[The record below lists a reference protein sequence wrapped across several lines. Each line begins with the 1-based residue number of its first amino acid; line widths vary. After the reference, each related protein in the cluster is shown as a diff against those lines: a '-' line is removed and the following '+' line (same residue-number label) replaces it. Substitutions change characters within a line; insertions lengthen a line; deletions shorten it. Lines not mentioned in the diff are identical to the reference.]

1 MSNLVGIDLGT
12 TYSAIARLDD
22 TGRPEIIVN
31 KEGENITPSI
41 VLLESKTDVIVGSIA
56 KSNYGAEPNIFG
68 RFKRE
73 MGTNKEYKAH
83 GEIFNPTSLSSFV
96 LNKLKE
102 DAESIIGDINE
113 AVVTIPANF
122 ANEAREATLSAAKTA
137 GLSIKDIINEPT
149 AAALYYAY
157 SSGEELSGI
166 YAVYDLGG
174 GTFDI
179 SIIKVEGTD
188 IEVMT
193 TDGVNK
199 LGGDD
204 FDDKIIE
211 IVRTKF
217 KKETGKDLEVEDFT
231 KNDAE
236 EIKKT
241 LSARNKAKTSFS
253 SSGER
258 AIIEVSRKEFVDA
271 ISTKIAEAEM
281 TCENAIDAA
290 ELSVS
295 DINQVILV
303 GGSTRM
309 PCVQESVEKVFKKKP
324 KTVGN
329 PDEAVALGAAL
340 FVAYKAD
347 PAKLNPLQ
355 KKAVAKVKISDVTS
369 KFFGF
374 TSSTIDEETSKRIP
388 INSIIIPKD
397 EKIPCTITKDF
408 YTIADGQ
415 TLINLTVNETHVE
428 ETDPEFAKAIWE
440 GTLEVPEG
448 RPAGQRVDV
457 TFAYDE
463 NQIMKCSFLDVSSN
477 IKTEIDLNVNNEG
490 SKSEIDI
497 NDFKVE

>member
-41 VLLESKTDVIVGSIA
+41 VLLESKTDVIVGTIA
-56 KSNYGAEPNIFG
+56 KSNYGVEPNIFG

-83 GEIFNPTSLSSFV
+83 GKSFNPTSLSSFV

-102 DAESIIGDINE
+102 DAEAIIGDINE

-137 GLSIKDIINEPT
+137 GLSINNIINEPT

-179 SIIKVEGTD
+179 SIIRVEGSD
-188 IEVMT
+188 IEVIT
-193 TDGVNK
+193 TDGVSK

-211 IVRTKF
+211 IVQKKF
-217 KKETGKDLEVEDFT
+217 KKETGKDLEAEDFT

-236 EIKKT
+236 DLKKT
-241 LSARNKAKTSFS
+241 LSSRSKAKTSFS

-258 AIIEVSRKEFVDA
+258 AIIEVSRKEFEDA
-271 ISTKIAEAEM
+271 ISTYIAQAEM
-281 TCENAIDAA
+281 TCENALDAA
-290 ELSVS
+290 ELSTD

-309 PCVQESVEKVFKKKP
+309 PCVQESVEKVFKQPP
-324 KTVGN
+324 KTFRN

-347 PAKLNPLQ
+347 PSKLNPLQ
-355 KKAVAKVKISDVTS
+355 KKAVAKVKISEVTS
-369 KFFGF
+369 KFFGL
-374 TSSTIDEETSKRIP
+374 TIAKIDEETAKRIP
-388 INSIIIPKD
+388 FNSNIIPRD
-397 EKIPCTITKDF
+397 EKVPCSVTKEFWTIN
-408 YTIADGQ
+408 DGQ
-415 TLINLTVNETHVE
+415 TIIDLTVNESPTD
-428 ETDPEFAKAIWE
+428 ETDPDFARKIWE
-440 GTLEVPEG
+440 GELEVPEG
-448 RPAGQRVDV
+448 RPAGQKIEV
-457 TFAYDE
+457 TFSYDE
-463 NQIMKCSFLDVSSN
+463 NQVMKCLFLDVSSN
-477 IKTEIDLNVNNEG
+477 KKTEIDLTVDNKG
-490 SKSEIDI
+490 AKSEIDI

>member
-1 MSNLVGIDLGT
+1 MT
-12 TYSAIARLDD
+12 
-22 TGRPEIIVN
+22 
-31 KEGENITPSI
+31 K
-41 VLLESKTDVIVGSIA
+41 LL
-56 KSNYGAEPNIFG
+56 KSWEQNN
-68 RFKRE
+68 
-73 MGTNKEYKAH
+73 
-83 GEIFNPTSLSSFV
+83 
-96 LNKLKE
+96 
-102 DAESIIGDINE
+102 
-113 AVVTIPANF
+113 
-122 ANEAREATLSAAKTA
+122 
-137 GLSIKDIINEPT
+137 
-149 AAALYYAY
+149 
-157 SSGEELSGI
+157 
-166 YAVYDLGG
+166 
-174 GTFDI
+174 
-179 SIIKVEGTD
+179 
-188 IEVMT
+188 
-193 TDGVNK
+193 
-199 LGGDD
+199 

-271 ISTKIAEAEM
+271 ISTLIAQAEM

-290 ELSVS
+290 ELSVG

-355 KKAVAKVKISDVTS
+355 KKAVAKVKISDVTT
-369 KFFGF
+369 KFFGV
-374 TSSTIDEETSKRIP
+374 TISAWDEETSKYYAK
-388 INSIIIPKD
+388 NDNIILKD
-397 EKIPCTITKDF
+397 DKLPCSVTKE
-408 YTIADGQ
+408 YQTLADGQ
-415 TLINLTVNETHVE
+415 ESIKCVVNESNVD
-428 ETDPEFAKAIWE
+428 ETDPEFVKMIWE
-440 GTLEVPEG
+440 GDLTVPGG
-448 RPAGQRVDV
+448 RPAGQKVEV
-457 TFAYDE
+457 TFSYDE

-477 IKTEIDLNVNNEG
+477 NKTEIDLTINNEG